1 MSSMAAHVVFPATAA
16 HMYHH
21 HHHHHHHQ
29 KEKTG
34 STHSPTNKLQG
45 AHRLCYVTTDSR
57 KPWRVY
63 NNLSTADDDG
73 NYRFSRETENSS
85 HLNSYS
91 SSGSK
96 ESEESGEESEEDERR
111 IYVGNLAWACTSDE
125 LSEHLQ
131 GAGTVEL
138 VEVCSNL
145 NKTPENAPL
154 IFLYSA
160 KMAHIFPYFLEYLPP
175 PL

>member
-1 MSSMAAHVVFPATAA
+1 MLSMAAAHVVFPATAA
-16 HMYHH
+16 HI
-21 HHHHHHHQ
+21 HHHHQ
-29 KEKTG
+29 KKKEKKEKIG
-34 STHSPTNKLQG
+34 SSTHSPTNKLKG
-45 AHRLCYVTTDSR
+45 AAIGLCYVTTDSR

-63 NNLSTADDDG
+63 NNVSTADDDG

-85 HLNSYS
+85 HLNSYT
-91 SSGSK
+91 SSGNK
-96 ESEESGEESEEDERR
+96 ESGEESEEDERR

-138 VEVCSNL
+138 VEVCSNM
-145 NKTPENAPL
+145 NKTPKRPSNLSLFCKNGPHFSLLPL
-154 IFLYSA
+154 I
-160 KMAHIFPYFLEYLPP
+160 P